1 MKSII
6 NKVVFGIVWLI
17 VHIIFLTLLIIF
29 TIHQIMTEQP
39 PEWIQ
44 VLFVCSCAAI
54 VSTAI
59 PIMYLRDWLDKL
71 HGGK

>member
-29 TIHQIMTEQP
+29 TIHQIMIEQS

-44 VLFVCSCAAI
+44 VLFVCLFLCCYSFNSNSNNVFKRLA
-54 VSTAI
+54 
-59 PIMYLRDWLDKL
+59 
-71 HGGK
+71 